1 MNRIVDFLKY
11 FVPFSAVLFFAQ
23 YFTMQS
29 LTASENLNFLYSVWS
44 IYAFNIIATF
54 LVYLF
59 LIFVNNN
66 FDTYTG
72 FAFLGASLFR
82 MMAAIV
88 FLIPLIRSDVKN
100 PIIDLSTFFV
110 PYFLF
115 LLFEVY
121 FTIRLLNKR

>member
-1 MNRIVDFLKY
+1 MNRVIDFLKY
-11 FVPFSAVLFFAQ
+11 FIPFSVVLFFAQ
-23 YFTMQS
+23 YYAMQW
-29 LTASENLNFLYSVWS
+29 LSESEKLNFLYSVWS
-44 IYAFNIIATF
+44 IYAFNVIATF

-66 FDTYTG
+66 FSTYTG

>member
-1 MNRIVDFLKY
+1 MNRVVDFLKY
-11 FVPFSAVLFFAQ
+11 FVPFSVILFLAQ
-23 YFTMQS
+23 YFAMQS
-29 LTASENLNFLYSVWS
+29 LSGKFNFLYSVWS

-66 FDTYTG
+66 FSTYTG

-82 MMAAIV
+82 MMAAII
-88 FLIPLIRSDVKN
+88 FLIPLIKSDAKD
-100 PIIDLSTFFV
+100 PIIDLSTFFI